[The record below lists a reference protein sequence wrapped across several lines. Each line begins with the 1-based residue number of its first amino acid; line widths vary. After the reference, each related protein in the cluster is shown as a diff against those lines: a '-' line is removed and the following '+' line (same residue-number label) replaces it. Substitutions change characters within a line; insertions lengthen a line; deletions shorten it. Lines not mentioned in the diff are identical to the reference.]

1 MDGGERDGARE
12 GGRSAGAPVDAP
24 GRAAGGGTMTDR
36 EPDPPAEA
44 PPPPPRRNAGPGP
57 RIDSKDKRRNRRRKS
72 KYARPL
78 ISVAHGLVLL
88 QVMLLGL
95 FVLALAQG
103 LLSGAD
109 ATLRGA
115 EPRTLG
121 DLNLPGSDPVAAR
134 RSGVGAMQFLIWA
147 YLFGAP
153 LIFAGQRWGYWQR
166 TASGAKYVTLSL
178 LAVWSV
184 VIMVILVTANLG

>member
-1 MDGGERDGARE
+1 MDGDERDTTPGGGRPTGAR
-12 GGRSAGAPVDAP
+12 GDAP

-36 EPDPPAEA
+36 EPDPSAET
-44 PPPPPRRNAGPGP
+44 PPPPPRRNGPGP

-78 ISVAHGLVLL
+78 VSVAHGLVLL

-95 FVLALAQG
+95 FVVALAQG

-121 DLNLPGSDPVAAR
+121 DLSLPGSDPVAAR
-134 RSGVGAMQFLIWA
+134 RSGVGPLQFLIWA

-153 LIFAGQRWGYWQR
+153 LVFAGQRWGYWQR

-178 LAVWSV
+178 MAVWSA